1 MCPDTRS
8 SFPWLKQCSG
18 GSQGILDAVREPFFR
33 RSPAGA
39 LLPLSASKVW
49 SACKSPGYWIRAFY
63 SYLHTSLHR
72 GLGPRGLRSL
82 LGQPRHRAT
91 DVALRSAGR
100 ALGCPS
106 PHPVWS
112 VRPVDLVQP
121 ARPVHRVEYGRGIPC
136 VVTIVQALHEV
147 RRVSEVEMSQLARKP
162 SRPVRLVI
170 GLLMVLLV
178 AIMLASALQIVTG
191 TLADVAEWTVRLS
204 PVIAGGLLWLVDGAP
219 ARAVASWA
227 LPLGAVLV
235 AAAFLDP
242 IPNLAVSLVVLGIV
256 AVLVS
261 SGRVADAWLRLV
273 FGPG

>member
-1 MCPDTRS
+1 
-8 SFPWLKQCSG
+8 
-18 GSQGILDAVREPFFR
+18 
-33 RSPAGA
+33 
-39 LLPLSASKVW
+39 
-49 SACKSPGYWIRAFY
+49 
-63 SYLHTSLHR
+63 
-72 GLGPRGLRSL
+72 
-82 LGQPRHRAT
+82 
-91 DVALRSAGR
+91 
-100 ALGCPS
+100 
-106 PHPVWS
+106 
-112 VRPVDLVQP
+112 
-121 ARPVHRVEYGRGIPC
+121 
-136 VVTIVQALHEV
+136 
-147 RRVSEVEMSQLARKP
+147 
-162 SRPVRLVI
+162 
-170 GLLMVLLV
+170 MVLLV